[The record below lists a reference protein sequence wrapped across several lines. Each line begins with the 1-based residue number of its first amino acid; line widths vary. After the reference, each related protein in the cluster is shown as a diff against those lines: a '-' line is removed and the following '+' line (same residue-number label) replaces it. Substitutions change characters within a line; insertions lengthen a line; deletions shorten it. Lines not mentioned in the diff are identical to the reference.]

1 MNDVYRRKVAL
12 LIRIMPMVYRIND
25 FAVHGGTAI
34 NLFYRNL
41 ERLSVDID
49 LTYIPIKDRDESLCE
64 INAHLSRLKKEI
76 EQAVPGIKVVH
87 KPKVLKLECFKDG
100 TKIKLEVNGTKRG
113 VIEKPTTMQL
123 CETARNVFHFN
134 CYANI
139 VSWSQLFG
147 GKICAALS
155 RQHPRDLFDCRGVSS
170 EEFNAVKPGF
180 MLCLLGSDKPIVE
193 SLDPNPIDQSEAMEN
208 QFNGMT
214 DVPFTYADYET
225 SRVNLISVVNNGLT
239 EDDQLFLISFE
250 GGNPDWSKC
259 CAGDLGAY
267 PSVKWKLQNIVALKQ
282 RNPAKHKDGIDKL
295 RKHFKSFQRKLA
307 DS

>member
-1 MNDVYRRKVAL
+1 MNDIYRSQVAL

-49 LTYIPIKDRDESLCE
+49 LTYIHIKNREKSLNE
-64 INAHLSRLKKEI
+64 INAHLSNLKKEI
-76 EQAVPGIKVVH
+76 EHAVPGIKVIH
-87 KPKVLKLECFKDG
+87 KPNVWKLECFKDG

-113 VIEKPTTMQL
+113 VIDKPTTMQL
-123 CETARNVFHFN
+123 CKAARNIFHLN
-134 CYANI
+134 CNANI

-155 RQHPRDLFDCRGVSS
+155 RQHPRDLFDCRSITAD
-170 EEFNAVKPGF
+170 EFKAVKLGF

-193 SLDPNPIDQSEAMEN
+193 SLAPNIIDQSEALEN

-214 DVPFTYADYET
+214 DVAFTYLNYEK
-225 SRVNLISVVNNGLT
+225 SRTNLISVVNNGLN
-239 EDDQLFLISFE
+239 DDDRLFLIGFE
-250 GGNPDWSKC
+250 EGNPDWSKC
-259 CAGDLGAY
+259 CAGNLSEF
-267 PSVKWKLQNIVALKQ
+267 PSVKWKLQNISVLKQ
-282 RNPAKHKDGIDKL
+282 KNPVKHKEGIDKL
-295 RKHFKSFQRKLA
+295 QKHFGM
-307 DS
+307 

>member
-1 MNDVYRRKVAL
+1 MNDEYRRQVAL
-12 LIRIMPMVYRIND
+12 LIRVMPMVFQIKD

-49 LTYIPIKDRDESLCE
+49 LTYIPIKGREQSLSE
-64 INAHLSRLKKEI
+64 INTLLSGLKIEI
-76 EQAVPGIKVVH
+76 ERVIPGIKVVH
-87 KPKVLKLECFKDG
+87 KPNVWKLECFKDG

-113 VIEKPTTMQL
+113 VIGQTTTMQL
-123 CETARNVFHFN
+123 CETARNSFHLN

-155 RQHPRDLFDCRGVSS
+155 RQHPRDLFDCRGITSQ
-170 EEFNAVKPGF
+170 EFDIVKPGF

-193 SLDPNPIDQSEAMEN
+193 SLMPNPINQSAALEN

-214 DVPFTYADYET
+214 DVPFTYSDYEN
-225 SRVNLISVVNNGLT
+225 SRINLISVVNSGLD
-239 EDDQLFLISFE
+239 ENDKLFLISFE
-250 GGNPDWSKC
+250 DGNPDWQKC
-259 CAGDLGAY
+259 CAGDLSLY
-267 PSVKWKLQNIVALKQ
+267 PSVKWKLQNIYTLKQ
-282 RNPAKHKDGIDKL
+282 RSPSKHRDGIEKL
-295 RKHFKSFQRKLA
+295 KGHFGM
-307 DS
+307 

>member
-1 MNDVYRRKVAL
+1 MNDVYRRQVAL
-12 LIRIMPMVYRIND
+12 LIRIMPLVFRIKD

-49 LTYIPIKDRDESLCE
+49 LTYIPLKGREESLNE

-76 EQAVPGIKVVH
+76 EQAVSGIKVIH
-87 KPKVLKLECFKDG
+87 KPNVWKLECFKDS

-113 VIEKPTTMQL
+113 LLEPPVAMQL
-123 CETARNVFHFN
+123 CETARETFHLN

-139 VSWSQLFG
+139 VSWGQLFG

-155 RQHPRDLFDCRGVSS
+155 RQHPRDLFDCRKITA
-170 EEFNAVKPGF
+170 EEFESVKSGF

-193 SLDPNPIDQSEAMEN
+193 SLAPNPIDQSEAMEN

-214 DVPFTYADYET
+214 DAPFPYQEYEEA
-225 SRVNLISVVNNGLT
+225 RIKLISIVNGGLT
-239 EDDQLFLISFE
+239 EDDRHFLISFE
-250 GGNPDWSKC
+250 EGNPDWSKC
-259 CAGDLGAY
+259 CAGNLEAY
-267 PSVKWKLQNIVALKQ
+267 PSVKWKLQNILTLKKK
-282 RNPAKHKDGIDKL
+282 NPEKHKAGVDKL
-295 RKHFKSFQRKLA
+295 RKHFGM
-307 DS
+307 

>member
-1 MNDVYRRKVAL
+1 MNDVYRRQVAL
-12 LIRIMPMVYRIND
+12 LIRIMPLVFRIKD

-49 LTYIPIKDRDESLCE
+49 LTYIPLKGREESLNE

-76 EQAVPGIKVVH
+76 EQAVSGIKVIH
-87 KPKVLKLECFKDG
+87 KPNVWKLECFKDS

-113 VIEKPTTMQL
+113 LLEPPVAMQL
-123 CETARNVFHFN
+123 CETARETFHLN

-139 VSWSQLFG
+139 VSWGQLFG

-155 RQHPRDLFDCRGVSS
+155 RQHPRDLFDCRKITA
-170 EEFNAVKPGF
+170 EEFESVKSGF

-193 SLDPNPIDQSEAMEN
+193 SLAPNPIDQSEAMEN

-214 DVPFTYADYET
+214 DAPFPYQEYEEA
-225 SRVNLISVVNNGLT
+225 RIKLISIVNGGLT
-239 EDDQLFLISFE
+239 EDDRHFLISFE
-250 GGNPDWSKC
+250 EGNPDWSKC
-259 CAGDLGAY
+259 CAGNLEAY
-267 PSVKWKLQNIVALKQ
+267 PSVKWKLQNIITLKKK
-282 RNPAKHKDGIDKL
+282 NPEKHKAGVDKL
-295 RKHFKSFQRKLA
+295 RKHFGM
-307 DS
+307 

>member
-1 MNDVYRRKVAL
+1 MNDVYRRQVAL
-12 LIRIMPMVYRIND
+12 LIRIMPMVYRIKD

-49 LTYIPIKDRDESLCE
+49 LTYIPLKGRDESIDE

-76 EQAVPGIKVVH
+76 EQAVPGIKVIH
-87 KPKVLKLECFKDG
+87 KSNVWKLECFKDS

-113 VIEKPTTMQL
+113 VIEPPVVMQL
-123 CETARNVFHFN
+123 CESAKEAFHLN

-155 RQHPRDLFDCRGVSS
+155 RQHPRDLFDCRRITA
-170 EEFNAVKPGF
+170 EEFESVKPGF

-193 SLDPNPIDQSEAMEN
+193 SFAPNPIDQSEAIEN

-214 DVPFTYADYET
+214 DTPFSYQDYEEAR
-225 SRVNLISVVNNGLT
+225 SRLIEIVNDGLT
-239 EDDQLFLISFE
+239 EDDKKFLISFE
-250 GGNPDWSKC
+250 KGNPDWSKC
-259 CAGDLGAY
+259 CAGNLEAY
-267 PSVKWKLQNIVALKQ
+267 PSVKWKLQNIDSLKKK
-282 RNPAKHKDGIDKL
+282 NPKKHKDGIDKL
-295 RKHFKSFQRKLA
+295 CHHFGL
-307 DS
+307 